1 MKEKRI
7 DRILQMI
14 KLNNAVGTGE
24 LAKTLNVAEST
35 VRRDLN
41 QLEKIGRL
49 KKSPWRSSKA

>member
-24 LAKTLNVAEST
+24 LAKTLNVA
-35 VRRDLN
+35 
-41 QLEKIGRL
+41 
-49 KKSPWRSSKA
+49 